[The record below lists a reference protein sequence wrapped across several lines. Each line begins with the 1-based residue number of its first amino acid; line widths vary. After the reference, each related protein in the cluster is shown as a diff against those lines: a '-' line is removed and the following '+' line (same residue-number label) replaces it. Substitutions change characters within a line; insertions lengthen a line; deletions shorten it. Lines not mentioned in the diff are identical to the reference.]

1 MPLVLNLRHTH
12 ILQSSLAA
20 AAVALAVTAMP
31 APLPAQVAAGV
42 ARPARLEATTAVEA
56 ARTEFWSGVEDLT
69 NAFPNRGTAH
79 IKRAVDLDPAFGLAR
94 VLHGINAAG
103 LTTAQRNE
111 EIARGV
117 ADAAKASTGELMVAL
132 AYRENFRQ
140 NPVEARAILMSAGVL
155 LPGEPLVAYQRAVW
169 AANVPGGTQ
178 TDAIPSLKQVIERFP
193 EYGPAYNTLAYAQW
207 EAGVRNDAL
216 QTAMTYMQKATA
228 QPKPHDTYAELVQ
241 WDGRYDEAIGH
252 YKKAIEVDPTFL
264 GGTYGL
270 SEVYTLQGKG
280 EMGRSALTAAMP
292 NTTTPAQRVAIHNRI
307 ANSYL
312 LEGNPK
318 AAMTALGTVI
328 EEAQKG
334 QLTGSVAG
342 AHIALANIE
351 AAFGDPKNIQTHIGH
366 INALPPPPP
375 GPTPPSP
382 AGRFAGNGTTFAI
395 SGQPVQARVYLDSLT
410 RYATTATPSPILTS
424 QVRGTTGWV
433 LYSEGKFAE
442 ALAEFRQANVQNP
455 SVRAG
460 MALTLFKLGNVV
472 EARSMRDELVNDRN
486 LNLAN
491 FGNVLA
497 RRLVKQRII

>member
-1 MPLVLNLRHTH
+1 MPLALNLRYSR
-12 ILQSSLAA
+12 IVQSLLAA
-20 AAVALAVTAMP
+20 APVALALPAMP
-31 APLPAQVAAGV
+31 APLTAQVAAGV
-42 ARPARLEATTAVEA
+42 ARPARLEATTASEA

-69 NAFPNRGTAH
+69 NAFPNRGTAR

-94 VLHGINAAG
+94 VLHGINTAG

-111 EIARGV
+111 EIARGI

-140 NPVEARAILMSAGVL
+140 NAVEARAILMSAGVL

-169 AANVPGGTQ
+169 AAGVPGGTQ
-178 TDAIPSLKQVIERFP
+178 TDAIPELRQVIERFP
-193 EYGPAYNTLAYAQW
+193 DYGPAYNTLAYAQW
-207 EAGVRNDAL
+207 EAGVRNDAI

-241 WDGRYDEAIGH
+241 WDGRYDEAITH

-264 GGTYGL
+264 GGSYGL
-270 SEVYTLQGKG
+270 SEVYMLQGKG
-280 EMGRSALTAAMP
+280 EMGRAALTAAMP
-292 NTTTPAQRVAIHNRI
+292 NTTTPAQRVTIHIRI
-307 ANSYL
+307 ANTYL

-328 EEAQKG
+328 EEAKKG
-334 QLTGSVAG
+334 ELTASIAS

-351 AAFGDPKNIQTHIGH
+351 AAFGDPKNVQAHIGH
-366 INALPPPPP
+366 INALPPPPAP
-375 GPTPPSP
+375 ATP
-382 AGRFAGNGTTFAI
+382 AGRFAGNGATFAI
-395 SGQPVQARVYLDSLT
+395 AGQPAAARMYLDSLT
-410 RYATTATPSPILTS
+410 QYATSATPSAALTS
-424 QVRGTTGWV
+424 QVRATTGWV
-433 LYSEGKFAE
+433 FFSEGKYTE

-455 SVRAG
+455 SVRTG
-460 MALTLFKLGNVV
+460 TALTLFKLGNVV

-491 FGNVLA
+491 FGNVFA
-497 RRLVKQRII
+497 RRMVKQRII